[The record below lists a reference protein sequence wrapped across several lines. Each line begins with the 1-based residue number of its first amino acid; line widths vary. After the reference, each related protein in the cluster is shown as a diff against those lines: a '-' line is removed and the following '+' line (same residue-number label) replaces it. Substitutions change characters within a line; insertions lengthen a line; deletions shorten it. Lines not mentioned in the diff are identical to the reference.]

1 MSLLASTTFSTG
13 IDPQLAAIDI
23 YNTVN
28 SQEIINITPDI
39 ENIFLNATKSISFI
53 PDANALENLK
63 IIKGKDLNGLKI
75 DADALKDGILSSF
88 SGAMGAFKS
97 LPGDLQNKLLNVNGY
112 NSLKLTLGNIDT
124 MISSANL
131 STITGLGD
139 LIRSITGCPFPLG
152 VFDRNAN
159 ILLGSNILRQ
169 AYLYN
174 MFGAYGAFINC
185 ITDRVTGSGITR
197 RSVPYIVTD
206 SSIGLFKDIA
216 NGPFASEVK
225 TYAPNI
231 VGDFVSNFKLPQNT
245 KSTQYPLLLN
255 DCFESFDKVDPN
267 WNKYLDYNDFTSLSN
282 ASSDFNKLLDV
293 NRGNINISVPNSNY
307 NSINTSEL
315 NTKSLMT
322 GLSNI
327 VSKNSNLKS
336 SVSNLIKKDFSF
348 VL

>member
-23 YNTVN
+23 YNSVN

-39 ENIFLNATKSISFI
+39 ENIFLNATRSISFI
-53 PDANALENLK
+53 PDVNALENLK

-112 NSLKLTLGNIDT
+112 NSLALTINGITN
-124 MISSANL
+124 MVNGANL
-131 STITGLGD
+131 STIRGLGE
-139 LIRSITGCPFPLG
+139 LIRSLTGCPFPLG

-174 MFGAYGAFINC
+174 MLGAYGAFISC
-185 ITDRVTGSGITR
+185 IEDRYVGTGITR
-197 RSVPYIVTD
+197 RSVPYIVND
-206 SSIGLFKDIA
+206 SSIGLFKDIV
-216 NGPFASEVK
+216 NGPYVSEVK
-225 TYAPNI
+225 SYAPNI
-231 VGDFVSNFKLPQNT
+231 VSDFVSNFKLKPNT
-245 KSTQYPLLLN
+245 PTNQYSNLLD
-255 DCFESFDKVDPN
+255 DCFDCFDKVDSN
-267 WNKYLDYNDFTSLSN
+267 WNKYLNYKDFTSLNN
-282 ASSDFNKLLDV
+282 ASGDFNKLLDV
-293 NRGNINISVPNSNY
+293 GRGKINISIPNNL
-307 NSINTSEL
+307 NNVNTSEIE
-315 NTKSLMT
+315 TKSLMF

-327 VSKNSNLKS
+327 VQNNNNLKS
-336 SVSNLIKKDFSF
+336 NVSSLIKKDFPF